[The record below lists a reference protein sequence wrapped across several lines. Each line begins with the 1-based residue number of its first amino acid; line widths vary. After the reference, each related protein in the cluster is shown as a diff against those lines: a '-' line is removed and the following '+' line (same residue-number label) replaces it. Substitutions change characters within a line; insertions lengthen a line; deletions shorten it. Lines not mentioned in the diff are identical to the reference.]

1 MTNEK
6 LSLSP
11 LFLGLVTLFALAAGT
26 ATTTYAQD
34 DAAADQAAAVATET
48 PSDAEAAPAA
58 DVPVA
63 EAPSPE
69 ESSSEAPSAEAEPAA
84 TETPSDAE
92 ATPATDA
99 PAAEAPSPE
108 TPSSEAPSAETDAA
122 ATEPAPEAAT
132 ETPAVPVVTET
143 SVKEVP
149 GGKST
154 ARGIF
159 VFGTFILL
167 CVLGYFF
174 ARMCVKKFKSP
185 ETMFGYF
192 VIFFCFFG
200 AVISTI
206 KGLSEHRVNLGVDL
220 RGGSI
225 LVYEVSPNKD
235 SGHDTVTNED
245 MSGLKN
251 AIMRRINPSG
261 VREIAIQELGANSEI
276 KITIPEADDAEV
288 ARLERVINDTG
299 QLKFRILAST
309 ASTDQGER
317 KAIEEARRPE
327 FANEWNISL
336 DAAGMGDGVVVGA
349 SWLPV
354 DPTQNSIAHADCVSR
369 PSQYK
374 PREDE
379 IGTESVPQ
387 IDLLVLE
394 LTDSFD
400 VNGSHIEF
408 VQESVGQ
415 LGEPEV
421 VFTMRPEGAKHM
433 QRLTDRY
440 KASSAR
446 DSGRQLGVVFNGR
459 LFNAPNIQST
469 ISDRGQITFGHDLS
483 PESRQRIQNEVRDL
497 IAVMHAGVLPATL
510 SDKPVTK
517 MVTGPT
523 LGADTIRKGK
533 NAIMWGGI
541 LVLLFMICYYGFAGF
556 VATFAVL
563 MNLFLIMAAMIAMRA
578 AFTLPGL
585 AGLVLTVG
593 MAVDAN
599 VLIFERIREELQG
612 GAALRMAIRN
622 GYQRAFTAIFDSN
635 ITTMLTAW
643 ILYVVGSEQIKSFAV
658 TLFLGVLFSMFTAT
672 YVCRII
678 FQSCE
683 KAGWISKN
691 CISPL
696 LPGIKPFKR
705 PNFDFFKLAKKT
717 YLVSVGIIV
726 VGLVAVGVRG
736 KGIFDV
742 DFVGGVEIQTV
753 FTEPIQ
759 ISDVRANLKE
769 LPDLSVSELSLAKD
783 RDGNEVAPNTCY
795 TISASCPTDK
805 TADEFRVEV
814 ENMLK
819 ANFAD
824 KLRHYSMEY
833 TIGDVE
839 EVTPTGATVAKPQI
853 TVAVKTNPALSREVV
868 YGYFED
874 SLAEGQDLTFDVT
887 NEAYQGGSDAPS
899 TEWNVVFDSG
909 DADAV
914 KTVTDAAQKAVA
926 DQSAFEASNTVGSS
940 VASYARTQGVL
951 AILGSLVCIIAY
963 LWFRFRHAVFGLSA
977 VVGLVHDVC
986 FTLGLIAL
994 SYWFASFLSVLGI
1007 MQFKIGLST
1016 VAAFLTLIGYS
1027 LNDTIV
1033 LFDRIRETRGKSEAL
1048 TIEIINKATNQVFTR
1063 TILTSLTTA
1072 FSVLVLYVFG
1082 GAGIHTF
1089 AFAMLVGVIVGTYSS
1104 IFICAP
1110 FLYWLL
1116 QRRNSKTPSQRVKK

>member
-6 LSLSP
+6 FSLSP
-11 LFLGLVTLFALAAGT
+11 LCLGLVTLFALAVGM

-34 DAAADQAAAVATET
+34 DAAADQATVVATET
-48 PSDAEAAPAA
+48 PADAAAEQPAADAPSTEAPAPDAPAA
-58 DVPVA
+58 DAASETP
-63 EAPSPE
+63 
-69 ESSSEAPSAEAEPAA
+69 SEAPAA
-84 TETPSDAE
+84 TDAAAP
-92 ATPATDA
+92 ATPEATDA
-99 PAAEAPSPE
+99 PA
-108 TPSSEAPSAETDAA
+108 T
-122 ATEPAPEAAT
+122 
-132 ETPAVPVVTET
+132 PVVTET
-143 SVKEVP
+143 SVKEIP
-149 GGKST
+149 SGKSK
-154 ARGIF
+154 ARGFF
-159 VFGTFILL
+159 VFGSFILL

-174 ARMCVKKFKSP
+174 AKFCVKKFKAP

-200 AVISTI
+200 ALISTI

-245 MSGLKN
+245 MGGLKN

-261 VREIAIQELGANSEI
+261 VREIAIQELGANTEI

-327 FANEWNISL
+327 FANEWNIAL
-336 DAAGMGDGVVVGA
+336 DASAMGDGVVVGA

-354 DPTQNSIAHADCVSR
+354 DPTQNNIIHEGCVTR
-369 PSQYK
+369 PTQYK

-379 IGTESVPQ
+379 VGSESVPQ
-387 IDLLVLE
+387 FDLLVLE
-394 LTDSFD
+394 LTESFD

-483 PESRQRIQNEVRDL
+483 PESRQRIQGEVRDL

-541 LVLLFMICYYGFAGF
+541 IVLLFMICYYGYAGF
-556 VATFAVL
+556 VAAFAVL
-563 MNLFLIMAAMIAMRA
+563 MNLVLIMSAMIAMRA

-599 VLIFERIREELQG
+599 VLIFERIREELQS

-643 ILYVVGSEQIKSFAV
+643 ILYLVGSEQIKSFAV

-705 PNFDFFKLAKKT
+705 PNIDFFGLAKKT
-717 YLVSVGIIV
+717 YMISVGIIV
-726 VGLVAVGVRG
+726 VGLIAVGVRG

-753 FTEPIQ
+753 FTEPLE
-759 ISDVRANLKE
+759 ISEIRSNLKE

-783 RDGNEVAPNTCY
+783 RDGNAVAPKTCY

-805 TADEFRVEV
+805 TADEFRVDV

-839 EVTPTGATVAKPQI
+839 EVTPTGSTTAKPQI

-874 SLAEGQDLTFDVT
+874 ALPEGSELTYDVT
-887 NEAYQGGSDAPS
+887 NDAYQGGSDAPA

-909 DADAV
+909 DAEAV
-914 KTVTDAAQKAVA
+914 KTVSDAAQKAVA
-926 DQSAFEASNTVGSS
+926 EQSAFEASNTVGSS
-940 VASYARTQGVL
+940 VAGYARTQGVL
-951 AILGSLVCIIAY
+951 AILGSLLCIIAY

-986 FTLGLIAL
+986 FTLGLIGL
-994 SYWFASFLSVLGI
+994 SYWLASFLAVIGI

-1048 TIEIINKATNQVFTR
+1048 TIEIINRATNQVFTR

-1072 FSVLVLYVFG
+1072 FSVLVLYIFG

-1116 QRRNSKTPSQRVKK
+1116 QHKQSKTPSQRVKK

>member
-11 LFLGLVTLFALAAGT
+11 LCLGLVTIFALVVGM
-26 ATTTYAQD
+26 ATTSTYAQD
-34 DAAADQAAAVATET
+34 EPTADQAAAVATET
-48 PSDAEAAPAA
+48 PS
-58 DVPVA
+58 PVA
-63 EAPSPE
+63 EAPVADADASPE
-69 ESSSEAPSAEAEPAA
+69 A
-84 TETPSDAE
+84 SDA
-92 ATPATDA
+92 
-99 PAAEAPSPE
+99 APSPE
-108 TPSSEAPSAETDAA
+108 TAADAA
-122 ATEPAPEAAT
+122 PVAPTA
-132 ETPAVPVVTET
+132 PVVTET

-149 GGKST
+149 SGKST

-159 VFGTFILL
+159 VFGSFILL

-174 ARMCVKKFKSP
+174 ARICGKKFKSP
-185 ETMFGYF
+185 EMKTGYF
-192 VIFFCFFG
+192 IIFFCFFG
-200 AVISTI
+200 ALISTI

-245 MSGLKN
+245 MNGLKN

-261 VREIAIQELGANSEI
+261 VREISIQELGANSEI

-317 KAIEEARRPE
+317 KAIEQARRPE
-327 FANEWNISL
+327 FANDWNISL
-336 DAAGMGDGVVVGA
+336 EVDGLGDGVVVGA

-354 DPTQNSIAHADCVSR
+354 DPTQNSIVHPDCVSR

-379 IGTESVPQ
+379 VGTESVPQ
-387 IDLLVLE
+387 VDVLVLE
-394 LTDSFD
+394 LADSYD

-421 VFTMRPEGAKHM
+421 IFTMRPEGAKHM

-446 DSGRQLGVVFNGR
+446 DTGRQLGVVFNGR
-459 LFNAPNIQST
+459 LFNAPAIQST

-483 PESRQRIQNEVRDL
+483 PESRQRIQTEVRDL

-533 NAIMWGGI
+533 SAIMWGGI
-541 LVLLFMICYYGFAGF
+541 IVLIFMICYYGFAGF
-556 VATFAVL
+556 IAAFAVL
-563 MNLFLIMAAMIAMRA
+563 MNLCLIMAAMIAMRA

-643 ILYVVGSEQIKSFAV
+643 ILYLVGSEQIKSFAV

-705 PNFDFFKLAKKT
+705 PNIDFFTLAKKT
-717 YLVSVGIIV
+717 YMISVAIIV
-726 VGLVAVGVRG
+726 VGLIAVGVRG

-759 ISDVRANLKE
+759 IADVRSNLKE

-783 RDGNEVAPNTCY
+783 RDGNPVAPNTCY

-814 ENMLK
+814 ENLMK

-833 TIGDVE
+833 TIGDVV

-874 SLAEGQDLTFDVT
+874 SLPEDSDLTFDVT
-887 NEAYQGGSDAPS
+887 NDAYQAGSDAAA

-909 DADAV
+909 DSDAV
-914 KTVTDAAQKAVA
+914 KTVSDAAQQSVA
-926 DQSAFEASNTVGSS
+926 NQSAFEASNTVGSS

-994 SYWFASFLSVLGI
+994 SYWLAAFLAFLGV

-1048 TIEIINKATNQVFTR
+1048 TVEIINQATNQVFTR

-1072 FSVLVLYVFG
+1072 FAVLVLYVFG

-1089 AFAMLVGVIVGTYSS
+1089 AFAMLIGVIVGTYSS

>member
-6 LSLSP
+6 LSLRP
-11 LFLGLVTLFALAAGT
+11 IFLGLVTLFALAVGLTSA
-26 ATTTYAQD
+26 AVYAQD
-34 DAAADQAAAVATET
+34 ETPADQQATVAAPEETTAPADADSTPEETTDVATET
-48 PSDAEAAPAA
+48 AE
-58 DVPVA
+58 
-63 EAPSPE
+63 EK
-69 ESSSEAPSAEAEPAA
+69 
-84 TETPSDAE
+84 
-92 ATPATDA
+92 TDA
-99 PAAEAPSPE
+99 SNEQAGK
-108 TPSSEAPSAETDAA
+108 TT
-122 ATEPAPEAAT
+122 APEAS
-132 ETPAVPVVTET
+132 EQTPVASKTKVEET
-143 SVKEVP
+143 S
-149 GGKST
+149 GSST
-154 ARGIF
+154 ARGVF
-159 VFGTFILL
+159 VFGSFILL

-174 ARMCVKKFKSP
+174 SRLCVKRFRMP
-185 ETMFGYF
+185 ENAFGYF

-200 AVISTI
+200 ALISTL
-206 KGLSEHRVNLGVDL
+206 KGLAEHRVNLGVDL

-225 LVYEVSPNKD
+225 LVYSVAPNKD
-235 SGHDTVTNED
+235 SGHDTVTTED
-245 MSGLKN
+245 MNGLKS

-261 VREIAIQELGANSEI
+261 VKEISIQELGANTEV

-309 ASTDQGER
+309 ASTDQGE
-317 KAIEEARRPE
+317 KKIIEEAQRPE
-327 FANEWNISL
+327 FANEWRIELENVGL
-336 DAAGMGDGVVVGA
+336 GDGVVVGA

-354 DPTQNSIAHADCVSR
+354 DPTQNDIIHSDCVVR
-369 PSQYK
+369 PTQYK

-379 IGTESVPQ
+379 IGSDSIPQ
-387 IDLLVLE
+387 YDLLVLE
-394 LTDSFD
+394 LTESFD

-415 LGEPEV
+415 MGEPEV

-483 PESRQRIQNEVRDL
+483 PESRERIQGEVRDL

-517 MVTGPT
+517 MITGPT
-523 LGADTIRKGK
+523 LGTDTIQKGK
-533 NAIMWGGI
+533 NAVLWGGLI
-541 LVLLFMICYYGFAGF
+541 VLLFMICYYGFGGF
-556 VATFAVL
+556 MASFAVI
-563 MNLFLIMAAMIAMRA
+563 MNLLLIMTTMIAMRA

-599 VLIFERIREELQG
+599 VLIFERIREELNA
-612 GAALRMAIRN
+612 GAAPRMAIRN
-622 GYQRAFTAIFDSN
+622 GYQRAFSAIFDSN

-643 ILYVVGSEQIKSFAV
+643 ILYVIGSEQIKSFAV

-678 FQSCE
+678 FQSFE
-683 KAGWISKN
+683 KVGWISKN

-696 LPGIKPFKR
+696 IPGLKPFGR
-705 PNFDFFKLAKKT
+705 PNLDFFTLAKKT
-717 YLVSVGIIV
+717 YLISVTIIV
-726 VGLVAVGVRG
+726 IGLIAVAIRG

-753 FTEPIQ
+753 FTEPVQ
-759 ISDVRANLKE
+759 ISDIRSTLSE
-769 LPDLSVSELSLAKD
+769 LPDLSVSELSLSKD

-795 TISASCPTDK
+795 TISASCPPDQD
-805 TADEFRVEV
+805 ADQFRVDV

-819 ANFAD
+819 KSFAD
-824 KLRHYSMEY
+824 KLRHYSMDY
-833 TIGDVE
+833 AIGE
-839 EVTPTGATVAKPQI
+839 TEQVTPVGATSPKPQI
-853 TVAVKTNPALSREVV
+853 TVAVATNPALSREVV

-874 SLAEGQDLTFDVT
+874 SLPKDSELSFDVT
-887 NEAYQGGSDAPS
+887 NEAYQAGSDAPS
-899 TEWNVVFDSG
+899 NEWNVVFDSD

-914 KTVTDAAQKAVA
+914 KSVSEAAKNAVA
-926 DQSAFEASNTVGSS
+926 EQSVFEASNTIGSS
-940 VASYARTQGVL
+940 VAGYARIQGAL
-951 AILGSLVCIIAY
+951 AILGSLLCITAY
-963 LWFRFRHAVFGLSA
+963 LWFRFRHAVFGVSA
-977 VVGLVHDVC
+977 VVGLIHDVC
-986 FTLGLIAL
+986 FTLGLIGL
-994 SYWFASFLSVLGI
+994 SYWLASYLSFLGI
-1007 MQFKIGLST
+1007 VQFKIGLST

-1033 LFDRIRETRGKSEAL
+1033 LFDRLREIRGKSEAL
-1048 TIEIINKATNQVFTR
+1048 TKEIINAATNQTFTR
-1063 TILTSLTTA
+1063 TILTSLTTLFA
-1072 FSVLVLYVFG
+1072 VFVLYAFG
-1082 GAGIHTF
+1082 GAGIHSF
-1089 AFAMLVGVIVGTYSS
+1089 AFVMLVGVVVGTYSS

-1110 FLYWLL
+1110 FLYWML
-1116 QRRNSKTPSQRVKK
+1116 QRGHSKTPSQRVRK

>member
-6 LSLSP
+6 FSLRP
-11 LFLGLVTLFALAAGT
+11 FCLGLVTLLVFAVGCMSA
-26 ATTTYAQD
+26 TTYAQD
-34 DAAADQAAAVATET
+34 EALADQAAAVAT
-48 PSDAEAAPAA
+48 DNAAADEAAPAQ
-58 DVPVA
+58 
-63 EAPSPE
+63 ETSAP
-69 ESSSEAPSAEAEPAA
+69 EPASN
-84 TETPSDAE
+84 EDS
-92 ATPATDA
+92 
-99 PAAEAPSPE
+99 AAETA
-108 TPSSEAPSAETDAA
+108 
-122 ATEPAPEAAT
+122 APEAASDT
-132 ETPAVPVVTET
+132 VSDETATPEAAEAAKPVASETTVTET
-143 SVKEVP
+143 TD
-149 GGKST
+149 GKAT
-154 ARGIF
+154 AQRLF
-159 VFGTFILL
+159 VFGSFILL
-167 CVLGYFF
+167 CVLSFLF
-174 ARMCVKKFKSP
+174 SRFCAKKFKSP
-185 ETMFGYF
+185 ENKFGYF

-200 AVISTI
+200 ALISTI

-225 LVYEVSPNKD
+225 LVYTVQPNKD
-235 SGHDTVTNED
+235 SGHETVTNED

-251 AIMRRINPSG
+251 AIMKRINPSG
-261 VREIAIQELGANSEI
+261 VREIAIQELGANTEV

-317 KAIEEARRPE
+317 KIIEEARRPE
-327 FANEWNISL
+327 FAGEWRVEL
-336 DAAGMGDGVVVGA
+336 DDVGLGDGVVVAA

-354 DPTQNSIAHADCVSR
+354 DPTQNNVIHQDCVWRS
-369 PSQYK
+369 SQYK

-379 IGTESVPQ
+379 VGTESVPQ
-387 IDLLVLE
+387 YDVLVLE
-394 LTDSFD
+394 LIESYD

-408 VQESVGQ
+408 VQESVGT

-433 QRLTDRY
+433 QLLTDKY

-446 DSGRQLGVVFNGR
+446 DSGRQLGVVFNNR
-459 LFNAPNIQST
+459 LFSAPNIQST

-483 PESRQRIQNEVRDL
+483 PESRERIQTEVRDL

-510 SDKPVTK
+510 SEKPVTK

-541 LVLLFMICYYGFAGF
+541 IVLLFMIFYYGFAGF
-556 VATFAVL
+556 IATFAVL
-563 MNLFLIMAAMIAMRA
+563 MNLCLIMAAMIAMRA

-599 VLIFERIREELQG
+599 VLIFERIREELNG

-643 ILYVVGSEQIKSFAV
+643 ILYLVGSEQIKSFAV

-683 KAGWISKN
+683 KANWISKN

-696 LPGIKPFKR
+696 IPGVKPFGR
-705 PNFDFFKLAKKT
+705 PNIDFFTLGKKT
-717 YLVSVGIIV
+717 YLISVAIIV
-726 VGLVAVGVRG
+726 IGLIAVVIRG
-736 KGIFDV
+736 KGVFDV

-753 FTEPIQ
+753 FTEPIDVA
-759 ISDVRANLKE
+759 DVRANLKE

-783 RDGNEVAPNTCY
+783 RDGNPVAANTCY
-795 TISASCPTDK
+795 TISASCPTDRE
-805 TADEFRVEV
+805 AEQFRVEV
-814 ENMLK
+814 EELLK
-819 ANFAD
+819 QNFAG
-824 KLRHYSMEY
+824 KLRHYSMEFSV
-833 TIGDVE
+833 GEVE
-839 EVTPTGATVAKPQI
+839 QVTPTGATTAKPQI
-853 TVAVKTNPALSREVV
+853 TVAVTTNPPLSREVV
-868 YGYFED
+868 LGYFED
-874 SLAEGQDLTFDVT
+874 ALPEDSDLTFDVT
-887 NEAYQGGSDAPS
+887 NEKYQAGSDAAAE
-899 TEWNVVFDSG
+899 EWNVVFNTE
-909 DADAV
+909 DAGAV
-914 KTVTDAAQKAVA
+914 ESVSKAAQKAVA
-926 DQSAFEASNTVGSS
+926 EQSAFEASNTVGSS
-940 VASYARTQGVL
+940 VAGYARTQGVL

-977 VVGLVHDVC
+977 VVGLIHDVC
-986 FTLGLIAL
+986 FTLGLVAL
-994 SYWFASFLSVLGI
+994 SYWLAAYLAFLGV

-1033 LFDRIRETRGKSEAL
+1033 LFDRIREVRGKSEAL
-1048 TIEIINKATNQVFTR
+1048 TKDIINKATNQTFSR
-1063 TILTSLTTA
+1063 TILTSLTTLFA
-1072 FSVLVLYVFG
+1072 VLVLYIFG

-1089 AFAMLVGVIVGTYSS
+1089 AFAMLIGVIVGTYSS

>member
-6 LSLSP
+6 LTLRP
-11 LFLGLVTLFALAAGT
+11 FCLGLVTLLVFAVGAMSA
-26 ATTTYAQD
+26 TTYAQD
-34 DAAADQAAAVATET
+34 EASAAPQADVVATDNAAAD
-48 PSDAEAAPAA
+48 EAAPAQA
-58 DVPVA
+58 DVATEPA
-63 EAPSPE
+63 AADSAAAPEP
-69 ESSSEAPSAEAEPAA
+69 AEPAA
-84 TETPSDAE
+84 SEGG
-92 ATPATDA
+92 DA
-99 PAAEAPSPE
+99 PAGDES
-108 TPSSEAPSAETDAA
+108 AA
-122 ATEPAPEAAT
+122 APEPAEPAASEGGNAPAGDESAASDDAKPVAS
-132 ETPAVPVVTET
+132 ETT
-143 SVKEVP
+143 VKETTD
-149 GGKST
+149 GKAT
-154 ARGIF
+154 IQRLF
-159 VFGTFILL
+159 VFGSFILL
-167 CVLGYFF
+167 CVLGFFF
-174 ARMCVKKFKSP
+174 AKMCVKKFKAP
-185 ETMFGYF
+185 ENMFGYF

-200 AVISTI
+200 ALISTI
-206 KGLSEHRVNLGVDL
+206 KGLAEHRVNLGVDL

-225 LVYEVSPNKD
+225 LVYAVQPNKD

-251 AIMRRINPSG
+251 AVMKRINPSG

-288 ARLERVINDTG
+288 ARLKRVINDTG

-309 ASTDQGER
+309 ASTDLGER
-317 KAIEEARRPE
+317 KVIEEARRPE
-327 FANEWNISL
+327 FANEWHVEL
-336 DAAGMGDGVVVGA
+336 DDAGLGDGVVA
-349 SWLPV
+349 SATWLPV
-354 DPTQNSIAHADCVSR
+354 DPTQNDVIHQDCVWR
-369 PSQYK
+369 NSQYK
-374 PREDE
+374 PRNDE
-379 IGTESVPQ
+379 VGTESVPQ
-387 IDLLVLE
+387 FDVLVLE
-394 LTDSFD
+394 LIESYD

-408 VQESVGQ
+408 VQESVGTM
-415 LGEPEV
+415 GEPEV
-421 VFTMRPEGAKHM
+421 VFTMRPEGARHM
-433 QRLTDRY
+433 QLLTDKY

-446 DSGRQLGVVFNGR
+446 DSGRQLGVVFNNR
-459 LFNAPNIQST
+459 LFSAPNIQST

-483 PESRQRIQNEVRDL
+483 PESRERIQTEVRDL

-510 SDKPVTK
+510 SDKPVTE

-541 LVLLFMICYYGFAGF
+541 IVLLFMIFYYGFAGF
-556 VATFAVL
+556 IATFAVL

-599 VLIFERIREELQG
+599 VLIFERIREELNG

-643 ILYVVGSEQIKSFAV
+643 ILYLVGSEQIKSFAV

-691 CISPL
+691 CISSL
-696 LPGIKPFKR
+696 IPGVKPIGR
-705 PNFDFFKLAKKT
+705 PNIDFFTLGKKT
-717 YLVSVGIIV
+717 YIVSVAIIV
-726 VGLVAVGVRG
+726 IGLIGLVIRGRGV
-736 KGIFDV
+736 FDV

-753 FTEPIQ
+753 FTEPIDV
-759 ISDVRANLKE
+759 SDIRANLKE
-769 LPDLSVSELSLAKD
+769 LPDLSVSELTLAKD
-783 RDGNEVAPNTCY
+783 RFGNPVAPKTCY
-795 TISASCPTDK
+795 TISTSCPNDK
-805 TADEFRVEV
+805 EAEQFRSEV
-814 ENMLK
+814 EELLK
-819 ANFAD
+819 TNFAG
-824 KLRHYSMEY
+824 KLRHYSMDFAVGE
-833 TIGDVE
+833 VE
-839 EVTPTGATVAKPQI
+839 QVTPTGATVAKPQI
-853 TVAVKTNPALSREVV
+853 TVAVTTNPALGREVV
-868 YGYFED
+868 LGYFED
-874 SLAEGQDLTFDVT
+874 AIPEGVTLTFDVT
-887 NEAYQGGSDAPS
+887 NEEYQKGSDAPS
-899 TEWNVVFDSG
+899 TEWQVVFDTDDVDIITS
-909 DADAV
+909 V
-914 KTVTDAAQKAVA
+914 SSTVQKAVA
-926 DQSAFEASNTVGSS
+926 EQSAFEASNTVGSS
-940 VASYARTQGVL
+940 VAGYARTQGVL
-951 AILGSLVCIIAY
+951 AILGSLLCIIAY

-986 FTLGLIAL
+986 FTLGLVAL
-994 SYWFASFLSVLGI
+994 SYWLAAYLAFLGV

-1033 LFDRIRETRGKSEAL
+1033 LFDRIREVRGKSEAL
-1048 TIEIINKATNQVFTR
+1048 TKDIINRATNQTFSR
-1063 TILTSLTTA
+1063 TILTSLTTLFA
-1072 FSVLVLYVFG
+1072 VLVLYIFG

>member
-6 LSLSP
+6 LSLRP
-11 LFLGLVTLFALAAGT
+11 FCLGLVTLLAFAVGCAST
-26 ATTTYAQD
+26 ATFAQD
-34 DAAADQAAAVATET
+34 EAPGDQATAVAT
-48 PSDAEAAPAA
+48 DNAA
-58 DVPVA
+58 
-63 EAPSPE
+63 
-69 ESSSEAPSAEAEPAA
+69 
-84 TETPSDAE
+84 
-92 ATPATDA
+92 
-99 PAAEAPSPE
+99 
-108 TPSSEAPSAETDAA
+108 
-122 ATEPAPEAAT
+122 
-132 ETPAVPVVTET
+132 ETPAVADQDP
-143 SVKEVP
+143 SVPEA
-149 GGKST
+149 ST
-154 ARGIF
+154 ADSTESETAEPATDDASESVPEQFSETESEEAQVGPVASETTVVEQTNGKATSQRIF
-159 VFGTFILL
+159 VFGSFILL

-174 ARMCVKKFKSP
+174 ARLCVKKFQMK
-185 ETMFGYF
+185 ENMFGYF

-200 AVISTI
+200 AVIATI
-206 KGLSEHRVNLGVDL
+206 RGLAESRVNLGVDL

-225 LVYEVSPNKD
+225 LVYSVEPNKE
-235 SGHDTVTNED
+235 SGSDTVSNED

-251 AIMRRINPSG
+251 AIMKRINPSG
-261 VREIAIQELGANSEI
+261 VREISIQELGANSEI

-299 QLKFRILAST
+299 QLKFRILASQT
-309 ASTDQGER
+309 STDAGER
-317 KAIEEARRPE
+317 KVIEEALRPE
-327 FANEWNISL
+327 FANEWDVTIDSSGL
-336 DAAGMGDGVVVGA
+336 GDGIVVGA

-354 DPTQNSIAHADCVSR
+354 DPTQNSIIRQDCVVR
-369 PSQYK
+369 ESQYT

-387 IDLLVLE
+387 YDLLVLE
-394 LTDSFD
+394 LLDSFD

-446 DSGRQLGVVFNGR
+446 DSGRQLGVVFNNR

-510 SDKPVTK
+510 SDKPITT

-533 NAIMWGGI
+533 NAVVWGGI
-541 LVLLFMICYYGFAGF
+541 IVVIFMICYYGFGGF
-556 VATFAVL
+556 IASFAVL
-563 MNLFLIMAAMIAMRA
+563 MNLFLIMTTMIAMRA

-599 VLIFERIREELQG
+599 ILIFERIREELNG

-635 ITTMLTAW
+635 VTTMLTAW
-643 ILYVVGSEQIKSFAV
+643 ILYLVGSEQIKSFAV
-658 TLFLGVLFSMFTAT
+658 TLFLGVLFSLFTAT

-691 CISPL
+691 CIFPL
-696 LPGIKPFKR
+696 LPFMKPFGR
-705 PNFDFFKLAKKT
+705 PNFDFFKFAKRT
-717 YLVSVGIIV
+717 YLISVAIIV
-726 VGLVAVGVRG
+726 IGLVAVVVRG

-753 FTEPIQ
+753 FTEPVDIGELR
-759 ISDVRANLKE
+759 STLKDQ
-769 LPDLSVSELSLAKD
+769 LPDLSVSELALAKD
-783 RDGNEVAPNTCY
+783 RDGNPVAPHTCY

-805 TADEFRVEV
+805 ESDELQNDVEDI
-814 ENMLK
+814 LK
-819 ANFAD
+819 ESFAG
-824 KLRHYSMEY
+824 KLRHYSMDY
-833 TIGDVE
+833 VVGDVE
-839 EVTPTGATVAKPQI
+839 QVTPTGSTTARPRI
-853 TVAVKTNPALSREVV
+853 TVAVTTNPALSREVV
-868 YGYFED
+868 TGYFED
-874 SLAEGQDLTFDVT
+874 SLPENSDLTFTVT
-887 NEAYQGGSDAPS
+887 NEAYQSGSNAPS
-899 TEWNVVFDSG
+899 SEWNVLFASG
-909 DADAV
+909 DKEAV
-914 KTVTDAAQKAVA
+914 EEISEAAQALVA
-926 DQSAFEASNTVGSS
+926 NQSAFEASNTVGSS
-940 VASYARTQGVL
+940 VAGYARTQGIL
-951 AILGSLVCIIAY
+951 AILGSLVIIVAY
-963 LWFRFRHAVFGLSA
+963 LWFRFRHAVVGISA
-977 VVGLVHDVC
+977 VVGLIHDVC
-986 FTLGLIAL
+986 FTLGLIGL
-994 SYWFASFLSVLGI
+994 SYWLAGPLGFLGI
-1007 MQFKIGLST
+1007 TQFKIGLST
-1016 VAAFLTLIGYS
+1016 VAAFLSLIGYS

-1033 LFDRIRETRGKSEAL
+1033 LFDRLREVRGKAEAL
-1048 TIEIINKATNQVFTR
+1048 TVEIINDATNQVFSR
-1063 TILTSLTTA
+1063 TILTSLTTTLA
-1072 FSVLVLYVFG
+1072 VFVLYVFG

-1089 AFAMLVGVIVGTYSS
+1089 AFAMLVGVLVGTYSS
-1104 IFICAP
+1104 VVICAP

-1116 QRRNSKTPSQRVKK
+1116 QRRRSKTPSRRVK